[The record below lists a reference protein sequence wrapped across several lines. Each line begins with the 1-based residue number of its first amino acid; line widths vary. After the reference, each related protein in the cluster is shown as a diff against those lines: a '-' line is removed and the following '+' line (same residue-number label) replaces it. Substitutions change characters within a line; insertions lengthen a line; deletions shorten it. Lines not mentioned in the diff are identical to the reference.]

1 MRQRGCRRAD
11 ATRRVCSLRQLRHT
25 YAHHTSPRP
34 RAQPRHDLCATQG
47 CEPLSRP
54 SPTLTVRSSR
64 LGLAMRGC
72 PRHRLACPWCS
83 SCHETAAPT
92 LPSRRFGTRRT
103 RSGPRSSESTIL
115 APAACFNV
123 PLKNSY
129 KMEKRQERG
138 RELWC
143 GRMYTVAAAHRPAMV
158 GFRFLA
164 TAASLLP
171 LP

>member
-1 MRQRGCRRAD
+1 VRRRGCRRAD
-11 ATRRVCSLRQLRHT
+11 ARRQVRSLRRLRRT
-25 YAHHTSPRP
+25 YAHHTSPKP
-34 RAQPRHDLCATQG
+34 RAQARHDLCATQG
-47 CEPLSRP
+47 CEPLSCP
-54 SPTLTVRSSR
+54 SPTLSVRSSR

-72 PRHRLACPWCS
+72 PRRRLACPWCS
-83 SCHETAAPT
+83 SRHEMATPT
-92 LPSRRFGTRRT
+92 LPSRRFGTRRIQ
-103 RSGPRSSESTIL
+103 SGPRSPESTIL
-115 APAACFNV
+115 APATPFNV
-123 PLKNSY
+123 RLKNSY

-164 TAASLLP
+164 KAASLLP

>member
-1 MRQRGCRRAD
+1 MRR
-11 ATRRVCSLRQLRHT
+11 LRHA
-25 YAHHTSPRP
+25 YAHYTSPRP
-34 RAQPRHDLCATQG
+34 RAQARRDLRAAQG

-54 SPTLTVRSSR
+54 GHTLTVRSSR
-64 LGLAMRGC
+64 LSLAMRGC

-83 SCHETAAPT
+83 SRHEVAAPT
-92 LPSRRFGTRRT
+92 LPGRRFETRRT
-103 RSGPRSSESTIL
+103 RSGPSRPESTIL
-115 APAACFNV
+115 APVAPFNV
-123 PLKNSY
+123 RLKNSY